1 MEDNKF
7 TFIEIVI
14 FLAMLFAIIFGLIK
28 AANVYKLAEKELT
41 KEYTIKN
48 IISEYEKYNDLIVD
62 QNTQISNIT
71 DIEKLILE
79 AAKKKDKVIIKDNGS
94 KIYEVEYLTKI
105 ETSKVYSK
113 LQELLKK
120 SKTIKVELIVED
132 NIIKGV
138 VFNGNT

>member
-62 QNTQISNIT
+62 QNTQMSNIT

-79 AAKKKDKVIIKDNGS
+79 AAKKKDRVIIKDNGS

-138 VFNGNT
+138 IFNGNT

>member
-28 AANVYKLAEKELT
+28 AANIYKLAEKELT

>member
-28 AANVYKLAEKELT
+28 TANVYKLAEKELT

-120 SKTIKVELIVED
+120 SKTIKVKLIVED

-138 VFNGNT
+138 IFNGNT

>member
-138 VFNGNT
+138 IFNGNT